1 MTTTTI
7 TRAQPAVRVLCAM
20 AAVLL
25 VVSGI
30 IHLRLWFQAYRHV
43 HILDAL
49 FLVQVAAA
57 WVVAIA
63 LIVARH
69 LLVVVA
75 ALALMAGTIIGFIM
89 ARTVGIFGF
98 KDPSS
103 TGEAILVLVVEIA
116 AVIILAITA
125 WMLWRPAARSGSPG

>member
-1 MTTTTI
+1 MTTTTT
-7 TRAQPAVRVLCAM
+7 TRAHPAVRVLCAV

-57 WVVAIA
+57 WLLAVA

-69 LLVVVA
+69 LLVVAA
-75 ALALMAGTIIGFIM
+75 ALALMVGTMAGFIM

-103 TGEAILVLVVEIA
+103 TSEAILVLVVEIVA
-116 AVIILAITA
+116 AIILAISA
-125 WMLWRPAARSGSPG
+125 WMLWRPAARSA